1 MQRAFRS
8 DTLGPVEPFTTIVL
22 AGGASSRMGRPKA
35 LLPFGGETLI
45 ERVVRRMAEV
55 SSEVI
60 VVSGLHLSL
69 PALPAA
75 VRVVQDEEPLQGPL
89 AGILYGLRAA
99 ASDVSFVCGCDHPLL
114 APEVARLLVERA
126 TGASGA
132 VATWEGR
139 AQPLVAAYRKRVAAL
154 AAELLARG
162 ECRALALVE
171 QAHLVRVSRED
182 LRAAD
187 PTGASFFDVDTPA
200 AYAEA
205 LRRLSGDPA

>member
-1 MQRAFRS
+1 
-8 DTLGPVEPFTTIVL
+8 
-22 AGGASSRMGRPKA
+22 MGRPKA

-60 VVSGLHLSL
+60 VVCGPHLSL
-69 PALPAA
+69 PPLP
-75 VRVVQDEEPLQGPL
+75 VGTRVVEDEEPLQGPV

-99 ASDVSFVCGCDHPLL
+99 ASEVSFVCGCDHPLL
-114 APEVARLLVERA
+114 VPAVARMLVERA
-126 TGASGA
+126 ADGPGA

-139 AQPLVAAYRKRVAAL
+139 SQPLVAAYGRRVADV
-154 AAELLARG
+154 AAALLARG
-162 ECRALALVE
+162 ERRARSLVE
-171 QAHLVRVSRED
+171 HAGLVSVPAED

-187 PTGASFFDVDTPA
+187 PAGTSFFDVDTPE

-205 LRRLSGDPA
+205 LRRLGGSTRGRAAPPRSP